1 MTIRTVT
8 ISDITA
14 VDFDPDKENPYF
26 YLSEKY
32 IWVRNKSS
40 AEIYVSAKEEPSP
53 GDYGTLE
60 ILSGACALFGMP
72 ENNIIYFS
80 GDGDAEIYTSNVAAC
95 PFEGGSSGGGS
106 GGTTN
111 YNALNNKPK
120 INGVTL
126 SGDKTL
132 KELGIDTLTAEQMS
146 ALKRLIK

>member
-32 IWVRNKSS
+32 VWVRNKSS

-80 GDGDAEIYTSNVAAC
+80 GDGEAEIYTSNVAAC

-106 GGTTN
+106 GGTSDYTT
-111 YNALNNKPK
+111 LSNKPQ
-120 INGVTL
+120 INGITL
-126 SGDKTL
+126 SGNKSLEDLNVISITNAQ
-132 KELGIDTLTAEQMS
+132 IDDLF
-146 ALKRLIK
+146 